1 MLRLLLALLATIVWS
16 GTAAAA
22 EPIGQVKVATGA
34 VTVSRGGT
42 RESLTTGDH
51 VFQADVI
58 TTGPDGS
65 VGITFA
71 DNSRLSL
78 GPSSELVIMRFLF
91 NTTTHEGAFDSYLRK
106 GTLAVKSGQIVEQT
120 PEAMTIT
127 IPAAVLGIRGT
138 ELVVRAEGDP
148 Q

>member
-1 MLRLLLALLATIVWS
+1 LLLPLLAALAWS
-16 GTAAAA
+16 AAAGAA
-22 EPIGQVKVATGA
+22 EPIGQVKTASGV
-34 VTVSRGGT
+34 VTVSRDGQT
-42 RESLTTGDH
+42 RPLAIGER
-51 VFQADVI
+51 VFQSDVI
-58 TTGPDGS
+58 STGPDGA

-71 DNSRLSL
+71 DSSRLSL
-78 GPSSELVIMRFLF
+78 GPSSELVLMRFLF

-138 ELVVRAEGDP
+138 ELVVRAEGDAP
-148 Q
+148 

>member
-1 MLRLLLALLATIVWS
+1 MHRLMLLWPAVLAWP
-16 GTAAAA
+16 GAAAA
-22 EPIGQVKVATGA
+22 QDPIGQIKTASGMASVMHAGA
-34 VTVSRGGT
+34 SEPAAPGVR
-42 RESLTTGDH
+42 
-51 VFQADVI
+51 VFQADVVV
-58 TTGPDGS
+58 TGPDGS

-78 GPSSELVIMRFLF
+78 GPSSQLVLDRFDF
-91 NTTTHEGAFDSYLRK
+91 NTTTHQGAFDATLK
-106 GTLAVKSGQIVEQT
+106 TGTLAVKSGQIVEQT

-138 ELVVRAEGDP
+138 ELVVRAEGDG